1 MEQIDPLF
9 LDSLKQLEFFVVLE
23 KVAKFSI
30 TEYAREKILNSLPQ
44 ENLAELNTELNL
56 IEETVNLI
64 NIYNN
69 VPLDNFGDVRT
80 KLYKSQIENAIL
92 STGEILEIL
101 NFLQISRNIR
111 SFILS
116 KAEDYPNLA
125 ELVSPIYENRILEK
139 HIRETIDETG
149 NVRDTASKELLRI
162 RNEIIEKSAKL
173 RRRLDKILKTIAQEE
188 LVQDEFITIR
198 EGRFVLPIKIEY
210 KNKISGIIHG
220 VSQSGQTCFI
230 EPAEV
235 IEMNNELSLLE
246 NEEQREIY
254 RILRNLT
261 QEIGD
266 VSQQLLYSLDILIHF
281 DVLLAKA
288 KYSIQY
294 NCQKP
299 VFWDNKEIFL
309 QDIRHPIL
317 VHSRGYKNVVPLTIS
332 FTEQKRGHVISGP
345 NAGGKTVALK
355 SIGLNIALAISGF
368 YPHGYCKTKFFKIYT
383 SIGDLQSI
391 EQDLS
396 TFSSQIL
403 RIKSIL
409 ENADS
414 ESLVLIDEIVS
425 GTDPHEG
432 SLLAASIIDSFITMN
447 LFFAVTT
454 HQSYLKVFSLTREE
468 IENDSLE
475 FDETNLKPT
484 YKFLQGVPGNSY
496 AFELATLLGLPKH
509 IIERARSYLS
519 KSENEIE
526 QQLKII
532 YQLKIQA
539 ERLKAELEAEKLH
552 FEKLRNEYQ
561 QRLDELKAKRKELLD
576 NAKIEAYEIIRKANA
591 LIENTIKEIREQQ
604 KSISAIKKEFSEQKK
619 EIEEQAKKVFASLE
633 QSHKNI
639 ETLLEG
645 DFVYIDDPTNIGQII
660 KIFEETEEALVDFNG
675 LKFKTKLNK
684 LHKVQK
690 QETEN
695 KPILSDYLKF
705 SAQTKLDLR
714 GFRVQEAIREVDKF
728 ISEAILS
735 NVDTITIIHGK
746 GTGALRQSLHE
757 FFQNHPQVESFRE
770 GTIEEGGAGVTVV
783 KLR

>member
-9 LDSLKQLEFFVVLE
+9 LDSLKQLEFFNVLE
-23 KVAKFSI
+23 KVAKFAT
-30 TEYAREKILNSLPQ
+30 TEYAKEKILNSLPQ
-44 ENLAELNTELNL
+44 DNIEELNKELNL
-56 IEETVNLI
+56 IEETINLL
-64 NIYNN
+64 NLYSN
-69 VPLDNFGDVRT
+69 VPLENFGDVRT
-80 KLYKSQIENAIL
+80 KLYKSQIENAVL

-111 SFILS
+111 SFLLS
-116 KAEDYPNLA
+116 KSEDFPNLA
-125 ELVSPIYENRILEK
+125 ELISPLYENRIIEK

-173 RRRLDKILKTIAQEE
+173 RRRLDKILKSIAQEE

-220 VSQSGQTCFI
+220 VSQTGQTCFI

-246 NEEQREIY
+246 SEERREIY

-261 QEIGD
+261 EEIAD
-266 VSQQLLYSLDILIHF
+266 VSEQLLFSLEILIHF
-281 DVLLAKA
+281 DSLIAKS
-288 KYSIQY
+288 KYAQQY

-299 VFWDNKEIFL
+299 IFWDSKEIFL
-309 QDIRHPIL
+309 QEIRHPIL

-332 FTEQKRGHVISGP
+332 FTEHKRGHIISGP

-355 SIGLNIALAISGF
+355 SIGLNITLAISGF
-368 YPHGYCKTKFFKIYT
+368 FTHGYCKTRYFKIYT
-383 SIGDLQSI
+383 SIGDLQSV

-414 ESLVLIDEIVS
+414 DSLVLIDEIVS

-519 KSENEIE
+519 RSENEIE

-532 YQLKIQA
+532 YQLKVQS
-539 ERLKAELEAEKLH
+539 ERLKAELEAEKLQL
-552 FEKLRNEYQ
+552 EQLRKEYQ
-561 QRLDELKAKRKELLD
+561 QRVNELKTKRKELLD
-576 NAKIEAYEIIRKANA
+576 NAKIEAYEIIRKANS
-591 LIENTIKEIREQQ
+591 LVEKTIKEIREQQ
-604 KSISAIKKEFSEQKK
+604 KSIGAIKKEFNEQKK
-619 EIEEQAKKVFASLE
+619 EIEEQAKKVFSSLE
-633 QSHKNI
+633 QSSKSL
-639 ETLLEG
+639 ETIFEG
-645 DFVYIDDPTNIGQII
+645 DNVYIDDPTSVGQVI
-660 KIFEETEEALVDFNG
+660 KIFEDTEEALVDFNG

-690 QETEN
+690 QATES
-695 KPILSDYLKF
+695 KPTSSEYLKF

-714 GFRVQEAIREVDKF
+714 GFRVHEAIREVDKF

-735 NVDTITIIHGK
+735 NIDTITIIHGK
-746 GTGALRQSLHE
+746 GTGALRQSLQE

>member
-1 MEQIDPLF
+1 MEQIDPLY
-9 LDSLKQLEFFVVLE
+9 LDSLKQLEFFTVLE
-23 KVAKFSI
+23 KVSKYAI
-30 TEYAREKILNSLPQ
+30 TEYGKNQILNSLPI
-44 ENLAELNTELNL
+44 LDPKELSKEHILV
-56 IEETVNLI
+56 EESVNLL
-64 NIYNN
+64 NIYQN
-69 VPLDNFGDVRT
+69 VPLENFGDVRQ
-80 KLYKSQIENAIL
+80 KIYKSEIENAVL

-101 NFLQISRNIR
+101 NLLQISRTFR
-111 SFILS
+111 SFIQS
-116 KAEDYPNLA
+116 KAEEFPNLA
-125 ELVSPIYENRILEK
+125 ELASLLYENRILEK
-139 HIRETIDETG
+139 HIREAIDETG
-149 NVRDTASKELLRI
+149 NVRDNATKELLRI

-173 RRRLDKILKTIAQEE
+173 RRRLDKILKTIAQDE
-188 LVQDEFITIR
+188 LVQDEFVTIR

-246 NEEQREIY
+246 NEERREIY

-261 QEIGD
+261 EEIGN
-266 VSQQLLYSLDILIHF
+266 VAKELIRSLDILVHF
-281 DVLLAKA
+281 DATFAKA
-288 KYSIQY
+288 KYAIQFY
-294 NCQKP
+294 CQKP
-299 VFWDNKEIFL
+299 IIWDNKEIFL

-317 VHSRGYKNVVPLTIS
+317 VHNRGFKNVVPLTITFS
-332 FTEQKRGHVISGP
+332 ELKRGHIISGP

-355 SIGLNIALAISGF
+355 SIGLNIALALSGF
-368 YPHGYCKTKFFKIYT
+368 FTHGYCKTKIFKIYT
-383 SIGDLQSI
+383 SIGDLQSV

-403 RIKSIL
+403 RIKNII
-409 ENADS
+409 
-414 ESLVLIDEIVS
+414 ESSDPETLVLIDEIVS

-432 SLLAASIIDSFITMN
+432 SLLAASIIETFITIN

-454 HQSYLKVFSLTREE
+454 HQSYLKVFSLTRKE

-484 YKFLQGVPGNSY
+484 YRFLQGFPGNSY

-539 ERLKAELEAEKLH
+539 EKLKLDLEAEKL
-552 FEKLRNEYQ
+552 ELQKIKEEYQ
-561 QRLDELKAKRKELLD
+561 QRLNEIKAKRKELLD

-591 LIENTIKEIREQQ
+591 LIENTIKEVREQQ
-604 KSISAIKKEFSEQKK
+604 KTLGSIKKDFALQKK
-619 EIEEQAKKVFASLE
+619 EIEEEAKKVFTASE
-633 QSHKNI
+633 QIAHNI
-639 ETLLEG
+639 ETLFEG
-645 DFVYIDDPTNIGQII
+645 DLVYIDDPTSIGQII
-660 KIFEETEEALVDFNG
+660 KIFDETEEALVDFNG
-675 LKFKTKLNK
+675 LKFKTKLSK
-684 LHKVQK
+684 LHKFSQK
-690 QETEN
+690 PTES
-695 KPILSDYLKF
+695 KSLPTDYLKF
-705 SAQTKLDLR
+705 SANTRLDLR
-714 GFRVQEAIREVDKF
+714 GKRVSEAIREVDKF

-746 GTGALRQSLHE
+746 GTGALRQNLHE
-757 FFQNHPQVESFRE
+757 YFKSHPQVDSFRE
-770 GTIEEGGAGVTVV
+770 GTIEEGGAGVTIV
-783 KLR
+783 KLK